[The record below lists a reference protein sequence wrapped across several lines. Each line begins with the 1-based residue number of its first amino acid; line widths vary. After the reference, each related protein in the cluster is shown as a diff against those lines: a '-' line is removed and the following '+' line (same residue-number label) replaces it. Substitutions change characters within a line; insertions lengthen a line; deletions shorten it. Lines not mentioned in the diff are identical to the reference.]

1 MAHPRIRGSPQRI
14 LRSTVR
20 LQRVPPSAISQA
32 IKRPLCDVRM
42 GCEIVAEDASLTT
55 MPLPKPA
62 QQVFP

>member
-1 MAHPRIRGSPQRI
+1 
-14 LRSTVR
+14 
-20 LQRVPPSAISQA
+20 
-32 IKRPLCDVRM
+32 M